1 VGLIDSSLYYILV
14 ALSILSFAA
23 TIYFWPALS
32 RHNILHVFGRIL
44 ILFVTNL
51 LIVVTLGISLNNYG
65 AFYTSWSDLF
75 GIETSTSAFTDGP
88 SRFSESPRITPKDLI
103 PGTVSAAGTVTI
115 ERIFRGK
122 NSGEQGH
129 VWIIFPRSAV
139 EKINSGTSVDLA
151 SYRVLQVLPGFPG
164 SPLGWIKRLN
174 IVQNLETAWSDRK
187 LPQSI
192 AILTETNLV
201 HGYDGECFD
210 TPNGPQI
217 ETCLTTDI
225 KSFAISWLGVK
236 ATGWGIMG
244 NSTGGWCAPMLA
256 IRHPDQYV
264 AAASIAGY
272 FTPQPSKS
280 LPPAVAAALSKQ
292 YDLRA
297 IIETTKPKVSI
308 FVTVSPTDRGSYF
321 QTIRFVSEMKRKIA
335 ITTLDVTGTGHNFQ
349 AWIPAI
355 APALEWF
362 GTKLEKAS
370 I

>member
-1 VGLIDSSLYYILV
+1 MGLTDSLLYYILI
-14 ALSILSFAA
+14 ALSILAFAA
-23 TIYFWPALS
+23 TIYLWPALS
-32 RHNILHVFGRIL
+32 RRHILHISGRVAVLL
-44 ILFVTNL
+44 ITNL

-75 GIETSTSAFTDGP
+75 GIETTPMAVYDAP
-88 SRFSESPRITPKDLI
+88 SQFSNAPRITAQDLVS
-103 PGTVSAAGTVTI
+103 GSVSAAGTVTI
-115 ERIFRGK
+115 ERIVRGK
-122 NSGEQGH
+122 SSGEQGH
-129 VWIIFPRSAV
+129 VWIIFPKSAV
-139 EKINSGTSVDLA
+139 AKIKSGAPLDL
-151 SYRVLQVLPGFPG
+151 SLYKVLQVLPGFPG
-164 SPLGWIKRLN
+164 TPLGWIKRLD
-174 IVQNLETAWSDRK
+174 IVQNLETAWGNKK

-192 AILTETNLV
+192 AILTETNLL

-217 ETCLTTDI
+217 ETWLTTDV
-225 KSFAISWLGVK
+225 KTFATSWLGVK

-280 LPPAVAAALSKQ
+280 LSPEVAAALSKE

-297 IIETTKPKVSI
+297 IIKETKPQISI
-308 FVTVSPTDRGSYF
+308 FATVSPTDRGSYF
-321 QTIRFVSEMKRKIA
+321 QTIRFVSEMKNKIS
-335 ITTLDVTGTGHNFQ
+335 ITTLDLAGTGHNFQ

-355 APALEWF
+355 TPALDWF
-362 GTKLEKAS
+362 GTKLKKVS
-370 I
+370 L